1 MFYLKKMFLSISENT
16 RKTPVT
22 KLQAFEEKTLLK
34 KIVKKETPILLYKA
48 SLVATSELFFIKT
61 YSVVTRHFP
70 INEMALFIKN

>member
-1 MFYLKKMFLSISENT
+1 MFLSISENT

-48 SLVATSELFFIKT
+48 SLVATSELFIKT
-61 YSVVTRHFP
+61 YSVVTRHFL